1 MFFIFNAVKFF
12 HLPKIFE
19 WDKHDIQKKI
29 GVSLIIR
36 LKRVY
41 VFTQFNVQDF
51 INAVFTVKLK

>member
-1 MFFIFNAVKFF
+1 MIFIKF
-12 HLPKIFE
+12 
-19 WDKHDIQKKI
+19 